1 MHSLKI
7 GKTYTMSFKSGNKK
21 IKGSKQDSP
30 NQLRSLLPEEKNLVK
45 LCFRI
50 FNRKTSNSHL
60 PTCKNRQWDYNEPIF
75 FIEGLIVKLGGR
87 RGHDRMLVGFTIT

>member
-1 MHSLKI
+1 
-7 GKTYTMSFKSGNKK
+7 MSFKSGNKK

-50 FNRKTSNSHL
+50 FNRKTSNSYL